1 MMIDTILAALPLV
14 LIALN
19 VYSVGALLGMWTL
32 CCVLLS
38 VFTPGC
44 Q

>member
-1 MMIDTILAALPLV
+1 MIDTILAALPLV

-19 VYSVGALLGMWTL
+19 VYSVGALLGMWTFFG
-32 CCVLLS
+32 VS
-38 VFTPGC
+38 VSFRPPVC